1 MFAFK
6 QDINVS
12 KHENSVRP
20 VTPWD
25 ILVQKLTS
33 LGEQAKSIAGL
44 DASFIGTL
52 SESLVLAQ
60 GMNPYIGSITTAES
74 GDLQN
79 LVQSTQTEDWQK
91 RFQDG
96 DTTLGLEQEMVSG
109 HIEGQ
114 FLKMLVH
121 ATQAKAILEIGLFTG
136 YSALAMAEAL
146 PADGEIVACEIDPY
160 AAEFARR
167 CFETTEHNSKIAI
180 EVGPAKDS
188 LLMLAN
194 QDRQFELIF
203 IDADKAGY
211 IAYLDFVISNGL
223 LTKGGLIVIDNT
235 LMQGEPYTCKNI
247 SANGEAIEKFNQFV
261 AADRR
266 VEQVVLPIRDGIT
279 LIRIL

>member
-1 MFAFK
+1 MSK
-6 QDINVS
+6 Q
-12 KHENSVRP
+12 ENSARP

-25 ILVQKLTS
+25 ILVEKLRTLS
-33 LGEQAKSIAGL
+33 EQATSIA
-44 DASFIGTL
+44 DVDSSFLETL

-60 GMNPYIGSITTAES
+60 GMNPYIGSITTEES

-79 LVQSTQTEDWQK
+79 LVQRTKTEDWQK
-91 RFQDG
+91 RFEYG

-160 AAEFARR
+160 AADFARR
-167 CFETTEHNSKIAI
+167 CFEASAHNSKILI
-180 EVGPAKDS
+180 EIGPAKDS
-188 LLMLAN
+188 LLTLAN
-194 QDRQFELIF
+194 QGRQFELIF
-203 IDADKAGY
+203 IDADKTGY
-211 IAYLDFVISNGL
+211 IAYLDFIISNAL
-223 LTKGGLIVIDNT
+223 LKNGGLIVIDNT
-235 LMQGEPYTCKNI
+235 LMQGEPYTRKNI
-247 SANGEAIEKFNQFV
+247 GANGQAIEKFNQFV

>member
-1 MFAFK
+1 
-6 QDINVS
+6 VS
-12 KHENSVRP
+12 NQKNSVRP

-33 LGEQAKSIAGL
+33 LSKQVESVADL
-44 DASFIGTL
+44 DATFLETL
-52 SESLVLAQ
+52 SESLALAQ
-60 GMNPYIGSITTAES
+60 GMNSYIGSITTQES
-74 GDLQN
+74 GDLLN
-79 LVQSTQTEDWQK
+79 LTERTQTEDWQK
-91 RFQDG
+91 LFQDG
-96 DTTLGLEQEMVSG
+96 DTTLGLEPEMVSG

-146 PADGEIVACEIDPY
+146 PADGQLLACEIDQY
-160 AAEFARR
+160 AADFARR
-167 CFETTEHNSKIAI
+167 CFQASAHNSKISI

-188 LLMLAN
+188 LLTLAN
-194 QDRQFELIF
+194 QGRQFELIF

-211 IAYLDFVISNGL
+211 IAYLDFVISNDL
-223 LTKGGLIVIDNT
+223 LTQSGLIVIDNT
-235 LMQGEPYTCKNI
+235 LMQGEPYTRKNI
-247 SANGEAIEKFNQFV
+247 GANGEAIDKFNQFV
-261 AADRR
+261 ASDPR

>member
-1 MFAFK
+1 MITQEMSA
-6 QDINVS
+6 
-12 KHENSVRP
+12 RP

-25 ILVQKLTS
+25 ILVEKLAS
-33 LGEQAKSIAGL
+33 LGEQVESIADL
-44 DASFIGTL
+44 DASFLETL
-52 SESLVLAQ
+52 SESLALAQ
-60 GMNPYIGSITTAES
+60 GMNPYIASITTEES
-74 GDLQN
+74 VDLQN
-79 LVQSTQTEDWQK
+79 LVERTQTEDWQK
-91 RFQDG
+91 RFQEG
-96 DTTLGLEQEMVSG
+96 DTTLGLEKEMVSG

-160 AAEFARR
+160 AADFARR
-167 CFETTEHNSKIAI
+167 CFEATAHNSKIAI

-188 LLMLAN
+188 LLTLAG
-194 QDRQFELIF
+194 QGRQFELIF

-223 LTKGGLIVIDNT
+223 LAKSGLIVIDNT
-235 LMQGEPYTCKNI
+235 LMQGEPYTRKDI
-247 SANGEAIEKFNQFV
+247 GANGEAIDKFNQFV

>member
-1 MFAFK
+1 MITQEMSA
-6 QDINVS
+6 
-12 KHENSVRP
+12 RP

-25 ILVQKLTS
+25 ILVEKLAS
-33 LGEQAKSIAGL
+33 LGEQVESIADL
-44 DASFIGTL
+44 DASFLETL
-52 SESLVLAQ
+52 SESLALAQ
-60 GMNPYIGSITTAES
+60 GMNPYIASITTEES
-74 GDLQN
+74 VDLQN
-79 LVQSTQTEDWQK
+79 LVERTQTEDWQK
-91 RFQDG
+91 RFQEG
-96 DTTLGLEQEMVSG
+96 DTTLGLEKEMVSG

-160 AAEFARR
+160 AADFARR
-167 CFETTEHNSKIAI
+167 CFEATAHNSKIAI

-188 LLMLAN
+188 LLTLAG
-194 QDRQFELIF
+194 QGRQFELIF

-211 IAYLDFVISNGL
+211 IAYLDCVISNGL
-223 LTKGGLIVIDNT
+223 LAKSGLIVIDNT
-235 LMQGEPYTCKNI
+235 LMQGEPYTRKDI
-247 SANGEAIEKFNQFV
+247 GANGEAIDKFNQFV

>member
-1 MFAFK
+1 
-6 QDINVS
+6 VS
-12 KHENSVRP
+12 KQKKSARP

-25 ILVQKLTS
+25 ILTDKLTS
-33 LGEQAKSIAGL
+33 LGKQAEHIKDL
-44 DASFIGTL
+44 DASFLETL
-52 SESLVLAQ
+52 SDAVVLAQ
-60 GMNPYIGSITTAES
+60 GMNSYIGSITTKES
-74 GDLQN
+74 NDLKN
-79 LVQSTQTEDWQK
+79 LVERTQTEDWKK

-146 PADGEIVACEIDPY
+146 PDGCELVACEIDPY
-160 AAEFARR
+160 AADFARR
-167 CFETTEHNSKIAI
+167 CFEATAHSSKIAI
-180 EVGPAKDS
+180 KVGPAKDS
-188 LLMLAN
+188 LLALAN
-194 QDRQFELIF
+194 QSSQFQLIF

-211 IAYLDFVISNGL
+211 IAYLDFVISNNL

-235 LMQGEPYTCKNI
+235 LMQGEPYTRKNI
-247 SANGEAIEKFNQFV
+247 GANGEAIDTFNRCV
-261 AADRR
+261 AADQR

>member
-1 MFAFK
+1 MSK
-6 QDINVS
+6 Q
-12 KHENSVRP
+12 ENSARP

-25 ILVQKLTS
+25 ILVEKLTS
-33 LGEQAKSIAGL
+33 LGEQAKSIADL
-44 DASFIGTL
+44 DASFLQTL

-60 GMNPYIGSITTAES
+60 GMNRYIGSITTEES

-79 LVQSTQTEDWQK
+79 LVQRTQSEDWQK

-160 AAEFARR
+160 AADFARH
-167 CFETTEHNSKIAI
+167 CFEATAHNSKIAI

-188 LLMLAN
+188 LLTLAN
-194 QDRQFELIF
+194 QGRQFELIF

-235 LMQGEPYTCKNI
+235 LMQGEPYTRNNI
-247 SANGEAIEKFNQFV
+247 GANGEAIEKFNQFV

>member
-1 MFAFK
+1 MSNQK
-6 QDINVS
+6 
-12 KHENSVRP
+12 NSVRP

-33 LGEQAKSIAGL
+33 LSKQVESVADL
-44 DASFIGTL
+44 DATFLETL
-52 SESLVLAQ
+52 SESLALAQ
-60 GMNPYIGSITTAES
+60 GMNSYIGSITTQES
-74 GDLQN
+74 GDLLN
-79 LVQSTQTEDWQK
+79 LTERTQTEDWQK
-91 RFQDG
+91 LFQDG
-96 DTTLGLEQEMVSG
+96 DTTLGLEPEMVSG

-146 PADGEIVACEIDPY
+146 PADGQLVACEIDQY
-160 AAEFARR
+160 AADFARR
-167 CFETTEHNSKIAI
+167 CFEASAHNSKISI

-188 LLMLAN
+188 LLTLAN
-194 QDRQFELIF
+194 QGRQFELIF

-211 IAYLDFVISNGL
+211 IAYLDFVISNDL
-223 LTKGGLIVIDNT
+223 LTQSGLIVIDNT
-235 LMQGEPYTCKNI
+235 LMQGEPYTRKNI
-247 SANGEAIEKFNQFV
+247 GANGEAIDKFNQFV
-261 AADRR
+261 ASDPR

>member
-1 MFAFK
+1 MIK
-6 QDINVS
+6 QEIS
-12 KHENSVRP
+12 ARP

-25 ILVQKLTS
+25 ILVEKLTS
-33 LGEQAKSIAGL
+33 LDEQAESIADL
-44 DASFIGTL
+44 DASFLETL
-52 SESLVLAQ
+52 SESLALAQ
-60 GMNPYIGSITTAES
+60 GMNPYIGSITTEES

-79 LVQSTQTEDWQK
+79 LVQRTQTEDWQK

-146 PADGEIVACEIDPY
+146 PADGELVACEIDPY
-160 AAEFARR
+160 AAGFARR
-167 CFETTEHNSKIAI
+167 CFEESAHNSKISI
-180 EVGPAKDS
+180 EVGPAEDA
-188 LLMLAN
+188 LLLLAS
-194 QDRQFELIF
+194 QGRQFDLIF

-211 IAYLDFVISNGL
+211 VAYLDFVISNEL
-223 LTKGGLIVIDNT
+223 LTKAGIIVIDNT
-235 LMQGEPYTCKNI
+235 LMQGEPYTRRNTG
-247 SANGEAIEKFNQFV
+247 ANGKAIDAFNQFV
-261 AADRR
+261 AADPR
-266 VEQVVLPIRDGIT
+266 VEQVVLSIRDGIT

>member
-1 MFAFK
+1 MITQEMSA
-6 QDINVS
+6 
-12 KHENSVRP
+12 RP

-25 ILVQKLTS
+25 ILVEKLAS
-33 LGEQAKSIAGL
+33 LGEQVESIADL
-44 DASFIGTL
+44 DASFLETL
-52 SESLVLAQ
+52 SESLALAQ
-60 GMNPYIGSITTAES
+60 GMNPYIASITTEES
-74 GDLQN
+74 VDLQN
-79 LVQSTQTEDWQK
+79 LVERTQTEDWQK
-91 RFQDG
+91 RFQEG
-96 DTTLGLEQEMVSG
+96 DTTLGLENEMVSG

-160 AAEFARR
+160 AADFARR
-167 CFETTEHNSKIAI
+167 CFEATAHNSKIAI

-188 LLMLAN
+188 LLTLAG
-194 QDRQFELIF
+194 QGRQFELIF

-223 LTKGGLIVIDNT
+223 LAKSGLIVIDNT
-235 LMQGEPYTCKNI
+235 LMQGEPYTRKDI
-247 SANGEAIEKFNQFV
+247 GANGEAIDKFNQFV

>member
-1 MFAFK
+1 MITQEMSA
-6 QDINVS
+6 
-12 KHENSVRP
+12 RP

-25 ILVQKLTS
+25 ILVEKLAS
-33 LGEQAKSIAGL
+33 LGEQAESIADL
-44 DASFIGTL
+44 DASFLETL
-52 SESLVLAQ
+52 SESLALAQ
-60 GMNPYIGSITTAES
+60 GMNPYIASITTEES
-74 GDLQN
+74 VDLQN
-79 LVQSTQTEDWQK
+79 LVERTQTEDWQK
-91 RFQDG
+91 RFQEG
-96 DTTLGLEQEMVSG
+96 DTTLGLEKEMVSG

-160 AAEFARR
+160 AADFARR
-167 CFETTEHNSKIAI
+167 CFEATAHNSKIAI

-188 LLMLAN
+188 LLTLAG
-194 QDRQFELIF
+194 QGRQFELIF

-223 LTKGGLIVIDNT
+223 LAKSGLIVIDNT
-235 LMQGEPYTCKNI
+235 LMQGEPYTRKDI
-247 SANGEAIEKFNQFV
+247 GANGEAIDKFNQFV

>member
-1 MFAFK
+1 MSK
-6 QDINVS
+6 Q
-12 KHENSVRP
+12 ENSARP

-25 ILVQKLTS
+25 ILVEKLRTLS
-33 LGEQAKSIAGL
+33 EQATSIS
-44 DASFIGTL
+44 DIDSSFLETL

-60 GMNPYIGSITTAES
+60 GMNPYISSITTEES

-79 LVQSTQTEDWQK
+79 LVQRTKTEDWQK
-91 RFQDG
+91 RFEYG

-160 AAEFARR
+160 AADFARR
-167 CFETTEHNSKIAI
+167 CFEASAHNSKILI
-180 EVGPAKDS
+180 EIGPAKDS
-188 LLMLAN
+188 LLTLAN
-194 QDRQFELIF
+194 QGRQFELIF
-203 IDADKAGY
+203 IDADKTGY
-211 IAYLDFVISNGL
+211 IAYLDFIISNAL
-223 LTKGGLIVIDNT
+223 LTNGGLIVIDNT
-235 LMQGEPYTCKNI
+235 LMQGEPYTRKNI
-247 SANGEAIEKFNQFV
+247 GANGQAIEKFNQFV

>member
-1 MFAFK
+1 MSK
-6 QDINVS
+6 Q
-12 KHENSVRP
+12 KNSARP

-25 ILVQKLTS
+25 ILVEKLTS
-33 LGEQAKSIAGL
+33 LGEQGKSIAGL
-44 DASFIGTL
+44 DASFLETL

-60 GMNPYIGSITTAES
+60 GMNPYIGSLTTEES
-74 GDLQN
+74 DDLQN
-79 LVQSTQTEDWQK
+79 LVQRTQTEDWQK

-146 PADGEIVACEIDPY
+146 PSDGEIVACEIDPY
-160 AAEFARR
+160 AADFARR
-167 CFETTEHNSKIAI
+167 CFEATAHNSKISV
-180 EVGPAKDS
+180 EVGPAIDS
-188 LLMLAN
+188 LLTLAN

-211 IAYLDFVISNGL
+211 IEYLDFVISNSL
-223 LTKGGLIVIDNT
+223 LAKSGLIVIDNT
-235 LMQGEPYTCKNI
+235 LMQGEPYTRGNI
-247 SANGEAIEKFNQFV
+247 SVNGEAIKNFNQFV

-279 LIRIL
+279 LIRVL

>member
-1 MFAFK
+1 MSK
-6 QDINVS
+6 Q
-12 KHENSVRP
+12 KNSARP

-25 ILVQKLTS
+25 ILVEKLTS
-33 LGEQAKSIAGL
+33 LGEQGKAIAGL
-44 DASFIGTL
+44 DASFLETL

-60 GMNPYIGSITTAES
+60 GMNPYIGSLTTEES
-74 GDLQN
+74 DDLQN
-79 LVQSTQTEDWQK
+79 LVQRTQTEDWQK

-146 PADGEIVACEIDPY
+146 PSDGEIVACEIDPY
-160 AAEFARR
+160 AADFARR
-167 CFETTEHNSKIAI
+167 CFEATAHNSKISV
-180 EVGPAKDS
+180 EVGPAIDS
-188 LLMLAN
+188 LLTLAN

-211 IAYLDFVISNGL
+211 IEYLDFVISNSL
-223 LTKGGLIVIDNT
+223 LAKSGLIVIDNT
-235 LMQGEPYTCKNI
+235 LMQGEPYTRGNI
-247 SANGEAIEKFNQFV
+247 SVNGEAIKKFNQFV

-279 LIRIL
+279 LIRVL